1 MRVAI
6 SKRLGQKDRKRASK
20 GVGEN
25 VGGNMS
31 VDQTD
36 KIDFLWKD
44 EQSEHVMLTI
54 TDHLDWKKRDEGEH
68 LSLLQEKIN
77 TYLHFIES
85 GQVWKAKPEY
95 KGLPVIIHVRAKY
108 RPSKEAAKFYKL
120 AEKGVAAG
128 GASLV
133 FDHAP

>member
-1 MRVAI
+1 
-6 SKRLGQKDRKRASK
+6 
-20 GVGEN
+20 
-25 VGGNMS
+25 MS

-108 RPSKEAAKFYKL
+108 RPSKEAAKFYKRP
-120 AEKGVAAG
+120 EKGVAAVGAHSGVRPRTLMLRWSGARDG
-128 GASLV
+128 GV
-133 FDHAP
+133 REDVD